1 MAAKLQA
8 GRRPPWPCATYHICD
23 VRKKVKMYFLVILF
37 YSLALACYYSHSMQH
52 HYDASLQM
60 MCLQMQERNINIKL
74 WAEAATAR
82 RSKRWLKHRAQA
94 QRVKGILVILNVYI

>member
-1 MAAKLQA
+1 
-8 GRRPPWPCATYHICD
+8 
-23 VRKKVKMYFLVILF
+23 
-37 YSLALACYYSHSMQH
+37 
-52 HYDASLQM
+52 M